1 MPAHDPKPAM
11 GAPVYRIRNEM
22 TPRRHDVRHACWLLV
37 LLGALTHFTALGYP
51 REVVFD
57 EATMGNFVSAYCCT
71 GERIFDLHPPHGKLL
86 IAAGARLGGYDG
98 TFTFGQIGKPYGD
111 VPVFALRF
119 VPALFGVLI
128 APLFLLLLL
137 ELGASFPIAVLGGL
151 MAALDNALVLE
162 TRIIVWDGVLV
173 ASVLASLVCFLKAGQ
188 RGARGWL
195 VASGAC
201 AGLAV
206 GCKLTGLAALG
217 TIGVC
222 LLFGFGVVR
231 GPWSRRIQHGLI
243 VLGVAT
249 SIYAAGWIVHA
260 LILQRPGPADGFYAS
275 TGGVAHDILAAHSAM
290 LRENARLTQSHPDA
304 SAPWTWPLMKVAPYF
319 WQGTRSSIYLVGN
332 PVIWWGSTLL
342 LVVALAGVQR
352 GRSAGSQHWIALAG
366 YALSY
371 LPLMP
376 ISRVLFLYHYLTPLL
391 FGLAFGLLWL
401 DRQGWIRPGGLAEQP
416 RSYFVLIAAVCA
428 GFLVVSPLTYGFSVD
443 GYDEWLAAFV
453 RSWR

>member
-1 MPAHDPKPAM
+1 
-11 GAPVYRIRNEM
+11 M
-22 TPRRHDVRHACWLLV
+22 TLRRHDVRTACGLLA
-37 LLGALTHFTALGYP
+37 LLGVLTHFTALAYP

-119 VPALFGVLI
+119 VPALSGVMI
-128 APLFLLLLL
+128 APLFLLLLI
-137 ELGASFPIAVLGGL
+137 ELGASFPIAALGGL

-162 TRIIVWDGVLV
+162 TRIIVWDGLLV
-173 ASVLASLVCFLKAGQ
+173 ASILASLVCFLKAEQ
-188 RGARGWL
+188 REWGVKRWL

-201 AGLAV
+201 AGLAA

-217 TIGVC
+217 VIGVC
-222 LLFGFGVVR
+222 LLYGFGAVR
-231 GPWSRRIQHGLI
+231 GPLSRRVRHGLI
-243 VLGVAT
+243 ILGVAT
-249 SIYAAGWIVHA
+249 VVYAAGWVAHA

-275 TGGVAHDILAAHSAM
+275 TGGVVHDILAAHAAM
-290 LRENARLTQSHPDA
+290 LRENARLTASHPDA

-319 WQGTRSSIYLVGN
+319 WQGTQSSIYLVGN
-332 PVIWWGSTLL
+332 PVIWWGSSLL
-342 LVVALAGVQR
+342 FIVALAAAQR
-352 GRSAGSQHWIALAG
+352 GGNAGPRHWIPLAG
-366 YALSY
+366 YVLSF

-376 ISRVLFLYHYLTPLL
+376 IPRVLFLYHYLTPLL

-416 RSYFVLIAAVCA
+416 RSYFTLIAIVAA
-428 GFLVVSPLTYGFSVD
+428 GFLLVSPLTYGFSAG
-443 GYDEWLAAFV
+443 GYDEWLTGIV